1 MNYEQE
7 IKTLKDRIDRA
18 QIDKVRAETRLE
30 QLEKEKEALLAEMS
44 EYGVHP
50 DTLDTEIA
58 RLEKE
63 VGDLLQEASELLP
76 KEE

>member
-1 MNYEQE
+1 MNYEQD
-7 IKTLKDRIDRA
+7 IKRLKERIDRA

-30 QLEKEKEALLAEMS
+30 QLEKEKEALLTEMN
-44 EYGVHP
+44 EYGVTP
-50 DTLDTEIA
+50 DALDAEID

-63 VGDLLQEASELLP
+63 VASLLEQAAELLP